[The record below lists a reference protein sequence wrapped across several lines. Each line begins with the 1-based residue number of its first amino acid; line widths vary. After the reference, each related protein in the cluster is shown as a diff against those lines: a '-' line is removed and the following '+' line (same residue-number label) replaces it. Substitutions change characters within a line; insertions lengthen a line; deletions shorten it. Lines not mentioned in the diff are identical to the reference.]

1 MTVTHRQVAAAAAAG
16 LVVATVSIVGGVWLA
31 TVLDDEPPIDGEVV
45 LDEPGIYDQ
54 PTDEVNAS
62 VAGDDLPSVALVDTA
77 GGEVSLGDHRG
88 KPMVVN
94 LWFSRCAPCQRELQ
108 DFAEVHAEVGDR
120 IRFVGVDPFDTVEA
134 MERFATARGV
144 TYELLR
150 DPERAFTN
158 EIGVVAFPVTLFVDG
173 EGKIVRQTGVI
184 DADELRAT
192 IAEVF

>member
-1 MTVTHRQVAAAAAAG
+1 MSITRRQLVRAAIAG
-16 LVVATVSIVGGVWLA
+16 LVVAVLSIVGGVWVA
-31 TVLDDEPPIDGEVV
+31 TVLDDTPPVDGEVV

-54 PTDEVNAS
+54 PTDEVNPS
-62 VAGDDLPSVALVDTA
+62 VAGDDLPSVALVDATGA
-77 GGEVSLGDHRG
+77 EVSLGDHRG
-88 KPMVVN
+88 RPMVVN
-94 LWFSRCAPCQRELQ
+94 LWFSRCAPCQRELK
-108 DFAEVHAEVGDR
+108 DFAEVHAEMGDR

-173 EGKIVRQTGVI
+173 EGRIVRQTGAI
-184 DADELRAT
+184 DADELRALIT
-192 IAEVF
+192 ELF